1 MQMETVKKIFRV
13 DRREI
18 NYLQV
23 TVESYDGMAVLK
35 TIDPKIA
42 LVELQISPGCENWV
56 YDLLNYLVE
65 EENINIKSE

>member
-1 MQMETVKKIFRV
+1 METVKKILRV

-23 TVESYDGMAVLK
+23 TVGSYDGMAVL
-35 TIDPKIA
+35 TTVDPKTA
-42 LVELQISPGCENWV
+42 LVELRISPGCENWI

>member
-1 MQMETVKKIFRV
+1 METVKKILRV

-23 TVESYDGMAVLK
+23 TVGSYDGMAVL
-35 TIDPKIA
+35 TTVDPKIA
-42 LVELQISPGCENWV
+42 LVELQISPGCENWI
-56 YDLLNYLVE
+56 YDLLNYLIE